1 MPKHAYS
8 LLRPK
13 KRRSSVV
20 FASPHSGNDY
30 PEWFVRQSVLD
41 AQLLR
46 SSEDA
51 FVDKVFAAVPEFGAP
66 LLLAEAPRAFIDY
79 NRGMKEMDP
88 AAVEG
93 VPKGALNPRIASG
106 LGVIPRVVAGGR
118 AIFRGKLSEIE
129 AKRRIDHYW
138 KPYHAR
144 LQSLLQESHDQF
156 GEAILIDCH
165 SMPHEALEGLIKAN
179 ARRPD
184 IVLGDRFGAAAD
196 NDVVEQ
202 IEAAFSSAGFL
213 VVRNAPFAGA
223 FVSQHYGRPSRR
235 QHAIQIEID
244 RGLYMDE
251 SRIEP
256 LPDFADF
263 CQVMRAVIAEITEIG
278 VPENQ
283 SMAAE

>member
-1 MPKHAYS
+1 M
-8 LLRPK
+8 
-13 KRRSSVV
+13 
-20 FASPHSGNDY
+20 
-30 PEWFVRQSVLD
+30 
-41 AQLLR
+41 
-46 SSEDA
+46 
-51 FVDKVFAAVPEFGAP
+51 
-66 LLLAEAPRAFIDY
+66 
-79 NRGMKEMDP
+79 
-88 AAVEG
+88 
-93 VPKGALNPRIASG
+93 PKGALNPRIASG

-118 AIFRGKLSEIE
+118 AIFRGKLSEVE
-129 AKRRIDHYW
+129 ASRRIEHYW
-138 KPYHAR
+138 QPYHAR
-144 LQSLLQESHDQF
+144 LQSLLTESHDRF

-165 SMPHEALEGLIKAN
+165 SMPHEALDGLVKAN
-179 ARRPD
+179 TRRPD

-196 NDVVEQ
+196 SDLVEQ
-202 IEAAFSSAGFL
+202 VEAAFSSAGFL

-251 SRIEP
+251 RRVEP

-263 CQVMRAVIAEITEIG
+263 CQVMRTVIAEITEIG